1 MYPAVTMGRTVIL
14 SEETVS
20 TLLEAHASLAAWYY
34 ELVRALQTSTPP
46 SLPDEATRLAFLAR
60 VAQDFPEIAAVA
72 RSIKAPR
79 VYVPPP
85 PAFAAAPPAP
95 AAAPAPEPPATTSAA
110 VASAAAPTP
119 AAPAPIAAPAP
130 AAPVA
135 APAAAPPASAALAPP
150 PLVVPGTVKYE

>member
-1 MYPAVTMGRTVIL
+1 MGRTVIL

-34 ELVRALQTSTPP
+34 ELVRALQSSSPP

-72 RSIKAPR
+72 RSIKSPR
-79 VYVPPP
+79 TYVPPP
-85 PAFAAAPPAP
+85 PAFAVPPAAPSAPSAAEPTPAAAPPAAPPAP
-95 AAAPAPEPPATTSAA
+95 APAPAPPPAPEPAPPP
-110 VASAAAPTP
+110 AAA
-119 AAPAPIAAPAP
+119 AAAAAPAP
-130 AAPVA
+130 AASP
-135 APAAAPPASAALAPP
+135 ALAPP